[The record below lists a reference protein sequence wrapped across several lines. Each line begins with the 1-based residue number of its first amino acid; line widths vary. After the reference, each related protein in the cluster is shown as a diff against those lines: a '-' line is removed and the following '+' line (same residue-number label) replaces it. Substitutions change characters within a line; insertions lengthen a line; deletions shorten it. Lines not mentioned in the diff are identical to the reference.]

1 MARRGR
7 GRASE
12 EDFYEEE
19 QRYYRHPGKD
29 TPGDRQKHVIEED
42 VEFRRRPTN
51 ARSREMDKNAF
62 NGHMGSSSEG
72 PSVLQRRIESLTKP
86 AYRTPVKGHGNTRL
100 DDRIIHRRV
109 KSRPRRPA
117 LRHEDEV
124 MIREREY
131 DSDHFSRRP
140 RRRPAG
146 HSHDIDVEIDHG
158 EHKDEVFYRSRST
171 ERQRP
176 KTDEGEGIFIA
187 TEDKRGGR
195 GRRSERGDVIIRRR
209 IDRSFSPEPSIE
221 LTRSIHAPP
230 IHQDIVTHHRH
241 IDHGYENAAPHV
253 LTEKSM
259 TPHFE
264 RPNVGKRYMGV
275 KNKKDRLWTE
285 ITKDLVAKKAIEKAG
300 YDYEETEDFYYV
312 FSYLRYD
319 DVAHLV
325 RISEDCRRAQ
335 RERIRDFQTE
345 RGVKSQ
351 PLALPATTQHPT
363 TVLVDRTTR
372 EVEEEF
378 YSDDDVITGPGR
390 RGYQGPGLSTPQGM
404 TNADICTVCSIR
416 EPNNARQYKP
426 KRRLHIETAAELK
439 RTSGPGRKNSCC
451 QCKMAHIGDMATS
464 KRTVTSCLRCRR
476 RKIRCGRERP
486 HCQNCIR
493 YGYECEYLN
502 SVAGASGYS
511 TLDKSPANS
520 SQSLQGHDELRNRV
534 SHLESLVSKLVA
546 HCGGLAAVS
555 STNTPPESETL
566 PSGSRDVSEGVISD
580 LGDLLII
587 DSEPRHMVGSYW
599 RKLAAQHRDL
609 ELLLESHDQDDG
621 VDATCETT
629 TPGLT
634 PSFLFAPPDPNFQ
647 PRDCLPEF
655 QGAERLYA
663 IFRSRVD
670 PITRII
676 HKPTFET
683 DMRAYY
689 FNPAKLGT
697 SPSESQQEDW
707 KNTRTAAA
715 FEALLFA
722 VFYGALNSLSEEE
735 FLQFSQVNNYVGD
748 LNDDVLRSIVQD
760 ERQTKHSYLRI
771 FSFALEQSLLRSQI
785 LEKPTLNS
793 VTACCLF
800 LFVSCAEADVPSLY
814 ALTGVLMRVSRTLAL
829 HMDPEALVLIAGK
842 NRRRGNHTPAIMG
855 PVDVERR
862 RRLWHLILQYVN
874 CFTAS

>member
-1 MARRGR
+1 
-7 GRASE
+7 
-12 EDFYEEE
+12 
-19 QRYYRHPGKD
+19 
-29 TPGDRQKHVIEED
+29 
-42 VEFRRRPTN
+42 
-51 ARSREMDKNAF
+51 
-62 NGHMGSSSEG
+62 
-72 PSVLQRRIESLTKP
+72 
-86 AYRTPVKGHGNTRL
+86 
-100 DDRIIHRRV
+100 
-109 KSRPRRPA
+109 
-117 LRHEDEV
+117 
-124 MIREREY
+124 
-131 DSDHFSRRP
+131 
-140 RRRPAG
+140 
-146 HSHDIDVEIDHG
+146 
-158 EHKDEVFYRSRST
+158 
-171 ERQRP
+171 
-176 KTDEGEGIFIA
+176 
-187 TEDKRGGR
+187 
-195 GRRSERGDVIIRRR
+195 
-209 IDRSFSPEPSIE
+209 
-221 LTRSIHAPP
+221 
-230 IHQDIVTHHRH
+230 
-241 IDHGYENAAPHV
+241 
-253 LTEKSM
+253 
-259 TPHFE
+259 
-264 RPNVGKRYMGV
+264 
-275 KNKKDRLWTE
+275 
-285 ITKDLVAKKAIEKAG
+285 
-300 YDYEETEDFYYV
+300 
-312 FSYLRYD
+312 
-319 DVAHLV
+319 
-325 RISEDCRRAQ
+325 
-335 RERIRDFQTE
+335 
-345 RGVKSQ
+345 
-351 PLALPATTQHPT
+351 
-363 TVLVDRTTR
+363 
-372 EVEEEF
+372 
-378 YSDDDVITGPGR
+378 
-390 RGYQGPGLSTPQGM
+390 
-404 TNADICTVCSIR
+404 
-416 EPNNARQYKP
+416 
-426 KRRLHIETAAELK
+426 
-439 RTSGPGRKNSCC
+439 
-451 QCKMAHIGDMATS
+451 MAHIGDMATS

-534 SHLESLVSKLVA
+534 SQLESLVSKLVA

-609 ELLLESHDQDDG
+609 ELHLEGHDQDDG

-842 NRRRGNHTPAIMG
+842 NRRQGNHTPAIMG
-855 PVDVERR
+855 PIDVERR
-862 RRLWHLILQYVN
+862 RRLWHLILHLDLMVSEAHGVDPEPLPLESWPKNVGTALPTNLDDTEIFAGNALLDQSPELAEDRGRVTEMTMQLVRFNTSLCLRRLTSLKVEDIRAESKDAQSTVAPRMEAIIEEMVQRNEKSHLRYCIKDEGFQKYTLVLGKLTEYKVRLLFYHRFLKETEPSRDDRSWNSARQQAMSSAVN
-874 CFTAS
+874 LINMYQTALADPLVHQFEWHTRRHSQFHAMLHILNELSTTDIAQLDTETQTLCMQAWAAIDNVAMEPARPSKSGTVEEKLWTFLQCLRTRVRARLSIGTVFDNNAMPESLSIPDLDMTNAFNALSAYQNMDFGSSMDFLDIF

>member
-241 IDHGYENAAPHV
+241 IDHGYENAAPTVRPLQSSKKKELDEIDIRERHNHGFDNSEVIHRREYDYEPSLSQRSRNERDEVMLPHSKNRRAGQDCERDV
-253 LTEKSM
+253 LVIRDRENAQDHRERADIMTEADYYYRHHTAGATIGEAYNGATKDWSM
-259 TPHFE
+259 IDVPPGTKRVTLDGVGGASQEIIWQRYNGARRSKFSADGEEYDADFE

-390 RGYQGPGLSTPQGM
+390 RGYQG
-404 TNADICTVCSIR
+404 
-416 EPNNARQYKP
+416 
-426 KRRLHIETAAELK
+426 RR
-439 RTSGPGRKNSCC
+439 
-451 QCKMAHIGDMATS
+451 
-464 KRTVTSCLRCRR
+464 
-476 RKIRCGRERP
+476 
-486 HCQNCIR
+486 
-493 YGYECEYLN
+493 
-502 SVAGASGYS
+502 
-511 TLDKSPANS
+511 
-520 SQSLQGHDELRNRV
+520 
-534 SHLESLVSKLVA
+534 
-546 HCGGLAAVS
+546 
-555 STNTPPESETL
+555 
-566 PSGSRDVSEGVISD
+566 
-580 LGDLLII
+580 
-587 DSEPRHMVGSYW
+587 W
-599 RKLAAQHRDL
+599 
-609 ELLLESHDQDDG
+609 
-621 VDATCETT
+621 
-629 TPGLT
+629 
-634 PSFLFAPPDPNFQ
+634 
-647 PRDCLPEF
+647 
-655 QGAERLYA
+655 
-663 IFRSRVD
+663 
-670 PITRII
+670 
-676 HKPTFET
+676 
-683 DMRAYY
+683 
-689 FNPAKLGT
+689 
-697 SPSESQQEDW
+697 
-707 KNTRTAAA
+707 
-715 FEALLFA
+715 
-722 VFYGALNSLSEEE
+722 
-735 FLQFSQVNNYVGD
+735 
-748 LNDDVLRSIVQD
+748 
-760 ERQTKHSYLRI
+760 
-771 FSFALEQSLLRSQI
+771 
-785 LEKPTLNS
+785 
-793 VTACCLF
+793 
-800 LFVSCAEADVPSLY
+800 
-814 ALTGVLMRVSRTLAL
+814 
-829 HMDPEALVLIAGK
+829 
-842 NRRRGNHTPAIMG
+842 
-855 PVDVERR
+855 
-862 RRLWHLILQYVN
+862 
-874 CFTAS
+874 